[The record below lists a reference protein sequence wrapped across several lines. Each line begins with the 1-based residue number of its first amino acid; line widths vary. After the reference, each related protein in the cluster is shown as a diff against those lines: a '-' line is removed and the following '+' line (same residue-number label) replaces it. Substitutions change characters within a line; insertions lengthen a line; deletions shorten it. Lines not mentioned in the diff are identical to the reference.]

1 MARVFI
7 SYRRA
12 DGQYA
17 VGWIEERLRRL
28 DEVTHLRTAFRDNSL
43 RLGDDLSDRLADEV
57 RQCDVL
63 IAVIGPHWRG
73 VRDDGSA
80 RIDDEIDWVGR
91 EIVSALGDGKRI
103 IPVLIGG
110 AEPLQSVD
118 LPESLRPF
126 ADLLAVRFE
135 GVDDLELLERDL
147 REYLD
152 ELDHQRA
159 RLRGLDQPIVA
170 PSVRQPAWVWA
181 LALVVGAAAGV
192 IGSRSLRQPDLAT
205 EAWAVLTSIEIGV
218 WAGLC
223 VLGVSYVRRVLG
235 GVVVVRWPTVAKTAA
250 LALALLS
257 LTVVAFGPGDN
268 WDVAFTVL
276 QGVLA
281 IVLISPWIVVM
292 LGASWSRTASA
303 AIRDRAEVIAI
314 HRRGLRIATPILAI
328 VLALAVVATA
338 ALLFADGTV
347 ATGELDHFGLA
358 LEEALS
364 LLAFGVFLTLIL
376 MAALQFSLS
385 ALQHDSDRIRD
396 EISDLAPAYRRHVD
410 DVLVDRA
417 LDIRLGLVW
426 IATLPCATGIAAALV
441 GWRWT

>member
-1 MARVFI
+1 
-7 SYRRA
+7 
-12 DGQYA
+12 
-17 VGWIEERLRRL
+17 
-28 DEVTHLRTAFRDNSL
+28 
-43 RLGDDLSDRLADEV
+43 
-57 RQCDVL
+57 
-63 IAVIGPHWRG
+63 
-73 VRDDGSA
+73 
-80 RIDDEIDWVGR
+80 
-91 EIVSALGDGKRI
+91 
-103 IPVLIGG
+103 
-110 AEPLQSVD
+110 
-118 LPESLRPF
+118 
-126 ADLLAVRFE
+126 
-135 GVDDLELLERDL
+135 
-147 REYLD
+147 
-152 ELDHQRA
+152 
-159 RLRGLDQPIVA
+159 
-170 PSVRQPAWVWA
+170 
-181 LALVVGAAAGV
+181 
-192 IGSRSLRQPDLAT
+192 
-205 EAWAVLTSIEIGV
+205 
-218 WAGLC
+218 
-223 VLGVSYVRRVLG
+223 
-235 GVVVVRWPTVAKTAA
+235 
-250 LALALLS
+250 
-257 LTVVAFGPGDN
+257 VVAFGPGDN

-281 IVLISPWIVVM
+281 IMLISPWIVVM

-314 HRRGLRIATPILAI
+314 HRRGLRLATPILAI

-347 ATGELDHFGLA
+347 ANGELDHSGLA